1 MRAERHSIGVYK
13 YTMRR
18 ITCSIIRH
26 VLLFTS
32 MFILW
37 WRRKLQQRRTG
48 ANSGM
53 TPRPTCRVYRPTGTC
68 CRRARFDLTSDQR
81 APAPRSCICNTRDHK
96 KNNTM
101 KAKKRLTSQW
111 VGIIWT
117 SYPSLMHRT
126 QVNHGCKP
134 YLCKSVAFKIAN
146 TTILLDSFG
155 ETSNMLTM

>member
-96 KNNTM
+96 KNNNYESNEEAHITM
-101 KAKKRLTSQW
+101 SWNFKKVLSIVHALQ
-111 VGIIWT
+111 
-117 SYPSLMHRT
+117 S
-126 QVNHGCKP
+126 CKP
-134 YLCKSVAFKIAN
+134 YLCKSVAFKIEN
-146 TTILLDSFG
+146 TTILLRYRQLWGDQQY
-155 ETSNMLTM
+155 TI